1 MKLSE
6 GMYPDGRIFDISI
19 DVEPTKDQDIINW
32 LRSENAYLRGKI
44 AVYEK
49 FLKDK
54 GFIKE
59 EEDGQTQIQKACDK
73 VVRD

>member
-54 GFIKE
+54 GLIKE
-59 EEDGQTQIQKACDK
+59 EENEHTQIQTACD
-73 VVRD
+73 

>member
-1 MKLSE
+1 MSQ
-6 GMYPDGRIFDISI
+6 
-19 DVEPTKDQDIINW
+19 TKDQDEIAI

-59 EEDGQTQIQKACDK
+59 E
-73 VVRD
+73 